1 MKKRILV
8 VDDEQSIRD
17 IISELLVHAGHEV
30 VLAVDG
36 VDAVEKAQYERY
48 DLYIVDVFM
57 PRMDGLELVERIKEL
72 HPLAVVVIITGYSS
86 IDVAVT
92 AVRKGAY
99 HYLTKPLMAEN
110 LLQVV
115 DTGLKYSTELQE
127 ESGGEQ
133 ATSPEMTAE
142 QILLRGFSTDQQR
155 EFKLMGTLAHFA
167 PGEHIPLDDEHG
179 SMIWIDS
186 GRVNVYHNGAVVD
199 TIHGGETWGEETF
212 LSPKATFT
220 NLTSQTEVQLRFFKR
235 KRLLEFFTYQSESL
249 STKYMINLFQS
260 IYIKWRESIYK
271 LGLFSG
277 YFVNKSKDQGR

>member
-1 MKKRILV
+1 MKNKILV

-17 IISELLVHAGHEV
+17 IISELLVQMGHDV

-36 VDAVEKAQYERY
+36 MDALEKVQFEKY

-57 PRMDGLELVERIKEL
+57 PRMDGLELVEKIKEI
-72 HPLAVVVIITGYSS
+72 HPLAVVVVITGFSS
-86 IDVAVT
+86 IDVAVN

-115 DTGLKYSTELQE
+115 ETGLKYSAELQE
-127 ESGGEQ
+127 ESGSGTAQ
-133 ATSPEMTAE
+133 TQEMTAE

-167 PGEHIPLDDEHG
+167 PGEHIPLDEEHG
-179 SMIWIDS
+179 SMIWIET

-220 NLTSQTEVQLRFFKR
+220 NLTAQTEVQLRFFKR
-235 KRLLEFFTYQSESL
+235 KRLLEFFTYHAESL

-277 YFVNKSKDQGR
+277 FVTKNKDQVR

>member
-8 VDDEQSIRD
+8 VDDEQNIRD
-17 IISELLVHAGHEV
+17 IICELLTDAGHDV

-36 VDAVEKAQYERY
+36 VDALEKVQYEKY

-57 PRMDGLELVERIKEL
+57 PRMDGLELVASIREI
-72 HPLAVVVIITGYSS
+72 HQLAVIVVITGFSS
-86 IDVAVT
+86 IDVAVN

-115 DTGLKYSTELQE
+115 ESGLKYSADLKE
-127 ESGGEQ
+127 ESGQG
-133 ATSPEMTAE
+133 AAPTADRTAE
-142 QILLRGFSTDQQR
+142 SILLRGFSADQQR
-155 EFKLMGTLAHFA
+155 DFKLMGTLAHFA
-167 PGEHIPLDDEHG
+167 PGEHIPLDEEHG
-179 SMIWIDS
+179 SMIWLES

-220 NLTSQTEVQLRFFKR
+220 NLTAQTEVQLRFFKR
-235 KRLLEFFTYQSESL
+235 KRIMEFFTYHSESL

-277 YFVNKSKDQGR
+277 FFENKTKDQAR

>member
-1 MKKRILV
+1 MNKRILV
-8 VDDEQSIRD
+8 VDDEQNIRD

-36 VDAVEKAQYERY
+36 MDALEKVQYEKY

-57 PRMDGLELVERIKEL
+57 PRMDGLELVANIREI
-72 HPLAVVVIITGYSS
+72 HPLAVIVVITGFSS
-86 IDVAVT
+86 IDVAVN

-115 DTGLKYSTELQE
+115 DSGLKYSSEQKE
-127 ESGGEQ
+127 EAGSGQTSAAEQ
-133 ATSPEMTAE
+133 TAE
-142 QILLRGFSTDQQR
+142 SILLRGFSPDQQR

-167 PGEHIPLDDEHG
+167 PGERIPLDEEHG
-179 SMIWIDS
+179 SMIWIES

-220 NLTSQTEVQLRFFKR
+220 NLTAQNEVQLRFFKR
-235 KRLLEFFTYQSESL
+235 KRIMEFFTYHAESL

-277 YFVNKSKDQGR
+277 FFVSNTKDQVR